1 MFYPDDIIEEVRLHS
16 DIVDVVGQAVKLKRS
31 GSGYKGLC
39 PFHNEKTPSF
49 SVVPSKQ
56 IYHCFGC
63 GAGGDV
69 FSFLMEY
76 DNLTFS
82 EAVKTLADRAGIT
95 LPEISASEENKA
107 RQREKDRIMAVLKDA
122 AFFYFNNLRS
132 PSGKNG
138 MDYFVKRGL
147 KPEIMRSFGLGY
159 AGKHNEVCAFLKE
172 KGYTDSEINAAGL
185 VYADEKR
192 GIRDRFF
199 NRVMF
204 PIMDV
209 GNHVIGFG
217 GRVMGEGEPKYLNSP
232 ETAVFDKRRNL
243 YGLNEARKSRKGYL
257 IACEGYMDVISL
269 HQAGFTEAVASLGT
283 AFTEEHARI
292 LKRYTEDIRLTY
304 DSDSAGVKAALRAI
318 PILKSAGIN
327 SRIIHL
333 EPYKDP
339 DEFIKALGRD
349 EFQKRIDSAEQSLFF
364 EIHVLQR
371 DHDLSDPGERTA
383 FQQKMARRLSL
394 VEDELERNNYTE
406 ALAAEYMMD
415 SGMLKRAVESSRLI
429 EPDPGE
435 AGGIRSTGIKN
446 DRKKSSG
453 KNGLIEA
460 EKLLLTF
467 ISDDPDRV
475 YAAVKPYI
483 EADDFSEG
491 IMRICA
497 GELFKQI
504 EKKELNVGSIVGLF
518 REPEE
523 QRLAAAI
530 FDTSLDTGLSNTE
543 KEQALTDLV
552 IRVKKESLKRQSHE
566 NEDDPISRTI
576 REKKVLEKLTRVR
589 ISLQ

>member
-1 MFYPDDIIEEVRLHS
+1 MFYPDEIIEEVRLNS
-16 DIVDVVGQAVKLKRS
+16 DIVDVVGQVVKLKRS
-31 GSGYKGLC
+31 GSGFKGLC

-95 LPEISASEENKA
+95 LPEVSVSEENRI
-107 RQREKDRIMAVLKDA
+107 RQREKDRVLSVLKDA
-122 AFFYFNNLRS
+122 AFFYYKNLRS
-132 PSGKNG
+132 PDGKSG
-138 MDYFVKRGL
+138 MEYFAGRGL

-159 AGKHNEVCAFLKE
+159 AGKHNDVCAFLKE
-172 KGYTDSEINAAGL
+172 KGYSDSEINAAGL
-185 VYADEKR
+185 VYTDEKR

-217 GRVMGEGEPKYLNSP
+217 GRVLGDGEPKYLNSP
-232 ETAVFDKRRNL
+232 ETVVFDKSRNL

-283 AFTEEHARI
+283 AFTGEHAKI
-292 LKRYTEDIRLTY
+292 LRRYTEDVRLTY
-304 DSDSAGVKAALRAI
+304 DSDTAGVRAALRAI

-327 SRIIHL
+327 ARIIHL

-349 EFQKRIDSAEQSLFF
+349 EFQKRIDSAEQSLSF
-364 EIHVLQR
+364 EIHVMQR
-371 DHDLSDPGERTA
+371 EHDLSDPGERTL

-394 VEDELERNNYTE
+394 VDDELERNNYTE

-415 SGMLKRAVESSRLI
+415 SGMLKRAVESSRLVDL
-429 EPDPGE
+429 DPGE
-435 AGGIRSTGIKN
+435 IRVSRSTGIRSE
-446 DRKKSSG
+446 RKKSSE
-453 KNGLIEA
+453 KSGLNEA
-460 EKLLLTF
+460 EKLLLTY
-467 ISDDPDRV
+467 ISDDPGRV
-475 YAAVKPYI
+475 YPAVKPYI

-491 IMRICA
+491 MMRICA
-497 GELFKQI
+497 EELFKQI
-504 EKKELNVGSIVGLF
+504 ESNELKVGSIVGLF

-523 QRLAAAI
+523 QRLAAEI
-530 FDTSLDTGLSNTE
+530 FDTGLDPGLSNTE
-543 KEQALTDLV
+543 KEQALTDLI
-552 IRVKKESLKRQSHE
+552 IRIKKESLKRQSFE
-566 NEDDPISRTI
+566 DEDDPISRTI
-576 REKKVLEKLTRVR
+576 KEKKVLEKLTRVR
-589 ISLQ
+589 ISIQ

>member
-1 MFYPDDIIEEVRLHS
+1 MFYQDEIIEEVRLNS
-16 DIVDVVGQAVKLKRS
+16 DIVDVVGQVVKLKRS
-31 GSGYKGLC
+31 GSGFKGLC

-95 LPEISASEENKA
+95 LPEVSVSEENRI
-107 RQREKDRIMAVLKDA
+107 RQREKDRVLSVLKDA
-122 AFFYFNNLRS
+122 AFFYYKNLRS
-132 PSGKNG
+132 PDGKSG
-138 MDYFVKRGL
+138 MEYFAGRGL

-159 AGKHNEVCAFLKE
+159 AGKHNDVCAFLKE
-172 KGYTDSEINAAGL
+172 KGYSDSEINAAGL
-185 VYADEKR
+185 VYTDEKR

-217 GRVMGEGEPKYLNSP
+217 GRVMGDGEPKYLNSP
-232 ETAVFDKRRNL
+232 ETVVFDKSRNL

-283 AFTEEHARI
+283 AFTGEHAKI
-292 LKRYTEDIRLTY
+292 LRRYTEDVRLTY
-304 DSDSAGVKAALRAI
+304 DSDTAGVRAALRAI

-327 SRIIHL
+327 ARIIHL

-349 EFQKRIDSAEQSLFF
+349 EFQKRIDSAEQSLSF
-364 EIHVLQR
+364 EIHVMQR
-371 DHDLSDPGERTA
+371 EHDLSDPGERTL

-394 VEDELERNNYTE
+394 VDDELERNNYTE

-415 SGMLKRAVESSRLI
+415 SGMLKRAVESSRLVDL
-429 EPDPGE
+429 DPGE
-435 AGGIRSTGIKN
+435 IRVSRSTGIRSE
-446 DRKKSSG
+446 RKKSSE
-453 KNGLIEA
+453 KSGLNEA
-460 EKLLLTF
+460 EKLLLTY
-467 ISDDPDRV
+467 ISDDPGRV
-475 YAAVKPYI
+475 YPAVKPYI

-491 IMRICA
+491 MMRICA
-497 GELFKQI
+497 EELFKQI
-504 EKKELNVGSIVGLF
+504 ESNELKVGSIVGLF

-523 QRLAAAI
+523 QRLAAEI
-530 FDTSLDTGLSNTE
+530 FDTGLDPGLSNTE
-543 KEQALTDLV
+543 KEQALTDLI
-552 IRVKKESLKRQSHE
+552 IRIKKESLRRQSFE

-576 REKKVLEKLTRVR
+576 KEKKVLEKLTRVR
-589 ISLQ
+589 ISIQ

>member
-1 MFYPDDIIEEVRLHS
+1 MFYPDEIIEEVRLNS
-16 DIVDVVGQAVKLKRS
+16 DIVDVVGQVVKLKRS
-31 GSGYKGLC
+31 GSGFKGLC

-95 LPEISASEENKA
+95 LPEVSVSEENRI
-107 RQREKDRIMAVLKDA
+107 RQREKDRVLSVLKDA
-122 AFFYFNNLRS
+122 AFFYYKNLRS
-132 PSGKNG
+132 PDGKSG
-138 MDYFVKRGL
+138 MEYFAGRGL

-159 AGKHNEVCAFLKE
+159 AGKHNDVCAFLKE
-172 KGYTDSEINAAGL
+172 KGYSDSEINAAGL
-185 VYADEKR
+185 VYTDEKR

-217 GRVMGEGEPKYLNSP
+217 GRVLGDGEPKYLNSP
-232 ETAVFDKRRNL
+232 ETVVFDKSRNL

-283 AFTEEHARI
+283 AFTGEHAKI
-292 LKRYTEDIRLTY
+292 LRRYTEDVRLTY
-304 DSDSAGVKAALRAI
+304 DSDTAGVRAALRAI

-327 SRIIHL
+327 ARIIHL

-349 EFQKRIDSAEQSLFF
+349 EFQKRIDSAEQSLSF
-364 EIHVLQR
+364 EIHVMQR
-371 DHDLSDPGERTA
+371 DHDLSDPGERTL

-394 VEDELERNNYTE
+394 VDDELERNNYTE

-415 SGMLKRAVESSRLI
+415 SGMLKRAVESSRLVDL
-429 EPDPGE
+429 DPGE
-435 AGGIRSTGIKN
+435 IRVSRSTGIRSE
-446 DRKKSSG
+446 RKKSSE
-453 KNGLIEA
+453 KSGLNEA
-460 EKLLLTF
+460 EKLLLTY

-475 YAAVKPYI
+475 YPAVKPYI

-491 IMRICA
+491 MMRICA
-497 GELFKQI
+497 EELFKQI
-504 EKKELNVGSIVGLF
+504 ESNELKVGSIVGLF

-523 QRLAAAI
+523 QRLAAEI
-530 FDTSLDTGLSNTE
+530 FDTGLDPGLSNTE
-543 KEQALTDLV
+543 KEQALTDLI
-552 IRVKKESLKRQSHE
+552 IRIKKESLKRQSFE
-566 NEDDPISRTI
+566 DEDDPISRTI
-576 REKKVLEKLTRVR
+576 KEKKVLEKLTRVR
-589 ISLQ
+589 INIQ

>member
-1 MFYPDDIIEEVRLHS
+1 MFYPDEIIEEVRLNS
-16 DIVDVVGQAVKLKRS
+16 DIVDVVGQVVKLKRS
-31 GSGYKGLC
+31 GSGFKGLC

-95 LPEISASEENKA
+95 LPEVSVSEENRI
-107 RQREKDRIMAVLKDA
+107 RQREKDRVLSVLKDA
-122 AFFYFNNLRS
+122 AFFYYKNLRS
-132 PSGKNG
+132 PDGKSG
-138 MDYFVKRGL
+138 MEYFAGRGL

-159 AGKHNEVCAFLKE
+159 AGKHNDVCAFLKE
-172 KGYTDSEINAAGL
+172 KGYSDSEINAAGL
-185 VYADEKR
+185 VYTDEKR

-217 GRVMGEGEPKYLNSP
+217 GRVLGDGEPKYLNSP
-232 ETAVFDKRRNL
+232 ETVVFDKSRNL

-283 AFTEEHARI
+283 AFTGEHAKI
-292 LKRYTEDIRLTY
+292 LRRYTEDVRLTY
-304 DSDSAGVKAALRAI
+304 DSDTAGVRAALRAI

-327 SRIIHL
+327 ARIIHL

-349 EFQKRIDSAEQSLFF
+349 EFQKRIDSAEQSLSF
-364 EIHVLQR
+364 EIHVMQR
-371 DHDLSDPGERTA
+371 EHDLSDPGERTL

-394 VEDELERNNYTE
+394 VDDELERNNYTE

-415 SGMLKRAVESSRLI
+415 SGMLKRAVESSRLVDL
-429 EPDPGE
+429 EPGE
-435 AGGIRSTGIKN
+435 IRVSRSTGIRSE
-446 DRKKSSG
+446 RKKSSE
-453 KNGLIEA
+453 KSGLNEA
-460 EKLLLTF
+460 EKLLLTY
-467 ISDDPDRV
+467 ISDDPGRV
-475 YAAVKPYI
+475 YPAVKPYI

-491 IMRICA
+491 MMRICA
-497 GELFKQI
+497 EELFKQI
-504 EKKELNVGSIVGLF
+504 ESNELKVGSIVGLF

-523 QRLAAAI
+523 QRLAAEI
-530 FDTSLDTGLSNTE
+530 FDTGLDPGLSNTE
-543 KEQALTDLV
+543 KEQALTDLI
-552 IRVKKESLKRQSHE
+552 IRIKKESLKRQSFE
-566 NEDDPISRTI
+566 DEDDPISRTI
-576 REKKVLEKLTRVR
+576 KEKKVLEKLTRVR
-589 ISLQ
+589 ISIQ